1 MLWFEQA
8 AKSNSFP
15 ARNGSFGNIQT
26 AHEAAGMPQD
36 WFIRRGQIA
45 ILPGKNLFPADSL
58 AHLQIMVQE
67 SREPERSQW
76 TTVLGGTRRNFQKH
90 PARTQKSLSN
100 TERPDLGRLRLRIV
114 NC

>member
-1 MLWFEQA
+1 
-8 AKSNSFP
+8 
-15 ARNGSFGNIQT
+15 
-26 AHEAAGMPQD
+26 MPQD
-36 WFIRRGQIA
+36 WFIRRGQIT

-100 TERPDLGRLRLRIV
+100 KERLDLGRLRLRIV
-114 NC
+114 SCWTEGEILQQQTSAVRKVRSKTPNQKLS